1 MTKHLYYNQSSP
13 TKDPR
18 TGLGYGKSQKVP
30 SFGTGQG
37 SERSMGSAVTGIYTE
52 PEEDLDIED
61 EDFGFDDEA
70 SLDSFVKKINKKFVS
85 PDPAF
90 WPRADRGSLGQPQ
103 GIGWSALAGIGIG
116 EAMLPIPKG
125 QRLPRASKSVAPF
138 PHSVL
143 YPSGFDGPPLGS
155 GGANQAFRTT
165 GPYKR
170 TGTQYGS
177 SRAPTNNAWEDEDVP
192 VYGFLDVLDIT
203 DDDRAILRQK
213 IRIMRLLNKLDELE
227 DKNAYAKVDAA

>member
-18 TGLGYGKSQKVP
+18 TGLGYGKSQKTP

-52 PEEDLDIED
+52 PEEEVEE
-61 EDFGFDDEA
+61 EDFGFDDD
-70 SLDSFVKKINKKFVS
+70 SDLDSFVKKINKKFVS

-103 GIGWSALAGIGIG
+103 GIGWSALAGIGLG
-116 EAMLPIPKG
+116 EAMIPVPKG
-125 QRLPRASKSVAPF
+125 QRLPKASAGIAPF
-138 PHSVL
+138 PHRVL
-143 YPSGFDGPPLGS
+143 YPGGFDGPPLGS
-155 GGANQAFRTT
+155 GGAGQAFKTT
-165 GPYKR
+165 GPAFK

-177 SRAPTNNAWEDEDVP
+177 SRKPIDNTWEDEDIQR
-192 VYGFLDVLDIT
+192 YSFLDVLNL
-203 DDDRAILRQK
+203 DDDERAILKQK
-213 IRIMRLLNKLDELE
+213 VRIMKLLNKLDEME
-227 DKNAYAKVDAA
+227 DKSDDAKVIAT